1 MAKLPVTYKSDPVA
15 TSNPNLFLKIHFTLT
30 SQGKTTGGNI
40 SSPTITAYS
49 VVDVKIVA
57 YKSKSTTVATTGSG
71 SASIVIDGSTTN
83 ITLNNVTIKGG
94 GTECVVWKK
103 SCTIYHEANGK
114 KTLSATLK
122 TFKLNVSNPSCKL
135 KSALAFEKEL
145 PSIQTYANDTNF
157 AAVSS
162 TGNFIETG
170 SNYILINF
178 NQASNVVRHNVKF
191 EIGTINAWWSNV
203 DSHSPSSVVSIYRE
217 DIQKPKRTLKILLP
231 TGNFTDGRGNTWN
244 LLSQFTSNM
253 SRTMKVTMTAYG
265 SVTDANK
272 HNGNSLGDAHTV
284 SITIKM
290 AANSF
295 LPKFTTSVTTALT
308 KVYNN
313 AAAWSIIN
321 TSSANGPIYSP
332 QHSTSPT
339 QISGTNGNDVPV
351 ISSKTSFTT
360 NVSAKPSGS
369 YDNSKISS
377 LVIKYGSTNIKTASN
392 TSSNLALSI
401 SNYTGS
407 NVTSSGKLTAV
418 ATNLRGQSKTVD
430 LFNTSHFYTYSTA
443 RINIS
448 NPKIVTENSVKKL
461 SININAVWS
470 PAFRKNSSTNKFTDP
485 INKICAL
492 LYYKMPGDTTFTE
505 FQSTNLFE
513 SVASSTTGNHTI
525 TCKIPTVKNGET
537 KYGEYEFKVIYHDSF
552 TPGSKTMPF
561 KFNNQDENEYETN
574 ADSEATPQVTTGTR
588 PRYINMDDRRLG
600 LGGRAGFDSAAKKNS
615 ITVRWDTYFRKPIHL
630 LSSAAGT
637 GTGSALVLDTTN
649 SVIKVQSSAKKYKK
663 NINYNL
669 DINKY
674 HDEFTNIKPAE
685 YEYKTHDGKQL
696 GFIAD
701 DINEI
706 NSDFIIKNAA
716 GEVENYKDRDIIA
729 LLCLEVKRQN
739 AIIDKLL
746 EETGVSIDDLF
757 PESNVVDVEPLDE

>member
-1 MAKLPVTYKSDPVA
+1 MADLPVTYKSDPVA

-57 YKSKSTTVATTGSG
+57 YKSKSTTAATTGSG
-71 SASIVIDGSTTN
+71 SASIVIDGSTSN

-94 GTECVVWKK
+94 GTETVVWKK
-103 SCTIYHEANGK
+103 SCTIYHEANGHK
-114 KTLSATLK
+114 RLYATLK
-122 TFKLNVSNPSCKL
+122 TFKLNVSNPTCKL
-135 KSALAFEKEL
+135 NKALAFDHAL
-145 PSIQTYANDTNF
+145 PPIQTYANDINF
-157 AAVSS
+157 VPKSS

-170 SNYILINF
+170 NYILINF
-178 NQASNVVRHNVKF
+178 DQGSNVVRHNVKF
-191 EIGTINAWWSNV
+191 EIGNINAWWSNV
-203 DSHSPSSVVSIYRE
+203 DSLLGSNVVSIYRE
-217 DIQKPKRTLKILLP
+217 DLQKPKRTLKILLP

-265 SVTDANK
+265 SVTDAKNMT
-272 HNGNSLGDAHTV
+272 NSLGDAHTA

-290 AANSF
+290 AATSF
-295 LPKFTTSVTTALT
+295 LPRFTSSVTTALT
-308 KVYNN
+308 KVYNS
-313 AAAWSIIN
+313 ASAWSIVN
-321 TSSANGPIYSP
+321 TDSTDGPIYSS
-332 QHSTSPT
+332 QHSTAPA

-360 NVSAKPSGS
+360 NVSAAPSGS
-369 YDNSKISS
+369 YDKSKISS
-377 LVIKYGSTNIKTASN
+377 LAIKYGSSNIKSVSN

-401 SNYTGS
+401 SNYTGT

-418 ATNLRGQSKTVD
+418 ATNLRGQSKSVD

-443 RINIS
+443 KVYIS
-448 NPKIVTENSVKKL
+448 NPKIVTENSEKKL

-470 PAFRKNSSTNKFTDP
+470 PAFKKNSSTNKFTDP

-492 LYYKMPGDTTFTE
+492 LYYKMPGDNTFTE

-513 SVASSTTGNHTI
+513 SVASSTTGNQTI

-552 TPGSKTMPF
+552 TPGSTTKPF
-561 KFNNQDENEYETN
+561 KFNNQDENEYEAN
-574 ADSEATPQVTTGTR
+574 ADTEATPQSTTGTR
-588 PRYINMDDRRLG
+588 PRYINMNDRRLG
-600 LGGRAGFDSAAKKNS
+600 LGGRAGFDSEAKKNS

-685 YEYKTHDGKQL
+685 YEYKTQDGKQL

-706 NSDFIIKNAA
+706 NSDFIIKNAD

-739 AIIDKLL
+739 AIINKLL

>member
-1 MAKLPVTYKSDPVA
+1 MANLPATYKSDPVA
-15 TSNPNLFLKIHFTLT
+15 TSNPNLFLKIHFTVT
-30 SQGKTTGGNI
+30 SQGKTTSGNI

-103 SCTIYHEANGK
+103 SCTIYHEANGHK
-114 KTLSATLK
+114 RLYATLK
-122 TFKLNVSNPSCKL
+122 TFKLNVTNPTCQL
-135 KSALAFEKEL
+135 KSALAFDHAL
-145 PSIQTYANDTNF
+145 PPIQTYANDTNF
-157 AAVSS
+157 VPKSS

-170 SNYILINF
+170 NYILIEF
-178 NQASNVVRHNVKF
+178 NQVSNVVRHNVKF
-191 EIGTINAWWSNV
+191 EIGNINAWWSNV
-203 DSHSPSSVVSIYRE
+203 DSHTPSSVVSIYRE
-217 DIQKPKRTLKILLP
+217 NLQSTKRFLKILLP

-253 SRTMKVTMTAYG
+253 SLTMKVTMTAYG
-265 SVTDANK
+265 SAADASTSSNP
-272 HNGNSLGDAHTV
+272 LGDSHTA

-290 AANSF
+290 AATNF
-295 LPKFTTSVTTALT
+295 LPRFTSSVTTALT

-313 AAAWSIIN
+313 DSAWSIIN
-321 TSSANGPIYSP
+321 TSSTSGPIYSS
-332 QHSTSPT
+332 QHSTAPT
-339 QISGTNGNDVPV
+339 QISGTNGNNVPV

-360 NVSAKPSGS
+360 NVSATSSGT
-369 YDNSKISS
+369 YDKSKISS
-377 LVIKYGSTNIKTASN
+377 LAIKYGSSTIKSVSN
-392 TSSNLALSI
+392 TSSSLALSI

-418 ATNLRGQSKTVD
+418 ATNLRGQSKSVD

-443 RINIS
+443 KVYIS
-448 NPKIVTENSVKKL
+448 SPKIVIENSVKKL

-470 PAFRKNSSTNKFTDP
+470 PAFKKNSSTNQFTDP

-492 LYYKMPGDTTFTE
+492 LYYKMPGDNTFTE

-513 SVASSTTGNHTI
+513 SVASSTTGNQTI
-525 TCKIPTVKNGET
+525 TCKIPTIKNDET

-552 TPGSKTMPF
+552 TPGSSTRSF
-561 KFNNQDENEYETN
+561 KFNNQNENDYETE
-574 ADSEATPQVTTGTR
+574 ADTEATPAVTTGTR
-588 PRYINMDDRRLG
+588 PRYINMNDRRLG
-600 LGGRAGFDSAAKKNS
+600 LGGRAGFDSEAKKNS
-615 ITVRWDTYFRKPIHL
+615 ITVRWDTYFRKPVHL
-630 LSSAAGT
+630 VSSAAGT
-637 GTGSALVLDTTN
+637 GTGSALVLDTN

-669 DINKY
+669 DINRY

-685 YEYKTHDGKQL
+685 YEYKAQDGKQL

-706 NSDFIIKNAA
+706 NSDFIIKNAD

-757 PESNVVDVEPLDE
+757 PESNVIDVEPLDE

>member
-1 MAKLPVTYKSDPVA
+1 MADLPVTYKSDPVA
-15 TSNPNLFLKIHFTLT
+15 TSNPNLFLKIHFTVT

-40 SSPTITAYS
+40 ESPTITAYS

-57 YKSKSTTVATTGSG
+57 YKSKSTSAATTGSG
-71 SASIVIDGSTTN
+71 SASIVIDGSTSN

-94 GTECVVWKK
+94 GTETVVWKK
-103 SCTIYHEANGK
+103 SCTIYHEANGHK
-114 KTLSATLK
+114 RLYATLK
-122 TFKLNVSNPSCKL
+122 TFKLNVSNPTCKL
-135 KSALAFEKEL
+135 NSALAFDHAL
-145 PSIQTYANDTNF
+145 PPIQTYANDTNF
-157 AAVSS
+157 VAVSK

-170 SNYILINF
+170 NYILINF
-178 NQASNVVRHNVKF
+178 DQGSNVVRHNVKF

-203 DSHSPSSVVSIYRE
+203 DSLSGGVVSIYRE
-217 DIQKPKRTLKILLP
+217 DIQKPKRILKILLP

-253 SRTMKVTMTAYG
+253 SRTMKVTVTAYG
-265 SVTDANK
+265 SVTDAKNMD
-272 HNGNSLGDAHTV
+272 NPLGDAHTV

-290 AANSF
+290 AATSF
-295 LPKFTTSVTTALT
+295 LPKFTTSFTSAMT

-313 AAAWSIIN
+313 AAAWSIVN
-321 TSSANGPIYSP
+321 ASSADGPIYSSV
-332 QHSTSPT
+332 HSTVPT
-339 QISGTNGNDVPV
+339 QIYGTNGNDVPV
-351 ISSKTSFTT
+351 ISGKTSFTT
-360 NVSAKPSGS
+360 NVTATTSGS
-369 YDNSKISS
+369 YDKSKISS
-377 LVIKYGSTNIKTASN
+377 LAIKYGSSNIKSVSN
-392 TSSNLALSI
+392 TSSNLSLSI
-401 SNYTGS
+401 SNYTGP

-418 ATNLRGQSKTVD
+418 ATNLRGQSKSVD

-443 RINIS
+443 KVYIS
-448 NPKIVTENSVKKL
+448 NPKIVTEDSEKKL

-470 PAFRKNSSTNKFTDP
+470 PAFRKNSSTNQFTDP

-492 LYYKMPGDTTFTE
+492 LYYKMPGDNTFTE

-513 SVASSTTGNHTI
+513 SVASSTTGNQTI

-552 TPGSKTMPF
+552 TPGSTTKPF
-561 KFNNQDENEYETN
+561 KFNNQNESEYEAN
-574 ADSEATPQVTTGTR
+574 ADTEATPQDTTGTR
-588 PRYINMDDRRLG
+588 PRYINMNDRRLG
-600 LGGRAGFDSAAKKNS
+600 LGGRAGFDSEAKKNS

-685 YEYKTHDGKQL
+685 YEYKTQDGKQL

-706 NSDFIIKNAA
+706 NSDFIIKNAD
-716 GEVENYKDRDIIA
+716 GEVENYKDRDMIA

-739 AIIDKLL
+739 AIINKLL
-746 EETGVSIDDLF
+746 EETGISIDDLF
-757 PESNVVDVEPLDE
+757 PESNVVDVEPHDE